1 MNRCSGCLQSLLPQ
15 LSYGELAVLAE
26 WLYAALPEAEKEPG
40 LMWEISYHVQMAR
53 VLDTKNYAVAR
64 VVVTRW
70 ETTISPGHGPACE
83 RRDMAKALQG

>member
-1 MNRCSGCLQSLLPQ
+1 MNGSSAFTSPLLPM

-40 LMWEISYHVQMAR
+40 LTWEVAYHVQMAR

-64 VVVTRW
+64 AVVARW
-70 ETTISPGHGPACE
+70 ETTISPSHGPARE
-83 RRDMAKALQG
+83 RRAMAKAL